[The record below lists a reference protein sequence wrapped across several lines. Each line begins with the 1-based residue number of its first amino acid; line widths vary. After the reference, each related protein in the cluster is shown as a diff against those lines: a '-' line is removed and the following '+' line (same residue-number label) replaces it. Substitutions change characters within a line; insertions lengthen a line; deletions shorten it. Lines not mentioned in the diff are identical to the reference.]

1 MQTKLNQNK
10 AEVWSQENCPA
21 CQEAKRLL
29 TSYAIEYTE
38 CMIGVGTYTKKD
50 LIEKVPNAR
59 SVPQIFLDGEYVGG
73 LPELKKRLAV
83 NDNYKTTTM
92 G

>member
-10 AEVWSQENCPA
+10 AEVWSQTNCPA

-59 SVPQIFLDGEYVGG
+59 SVPQIFIGGKYIGG
-73 LPELKKRLAV
+73 LPELKKRLLV

>member
-10 AEVWSQENCPA
+10 AEVWSQTNCPA

-29 TSYAIEYTE
+29 TSHAIEYTE

-59 SVPQIFLDGEYVGG
+59 SVPQIFISGEYIGG
-73 LPELKKRLAV
+73 LPELKKRLLV

>member
-1 MQTKLNQNK
+1 MQTKSQQNK
-10 AEVWSQENCPA
+10 AEVWSQTNCPA

-29 TSYAIEYTE
+29 ASYGIEYYE
-38 CMIGVGTYTKKD
+38 CMIGVNGYTKKD
-50 LIEKVPNAR
+50 LIDKVPNAR

-73 LPELKKRLAV
+73 LTELKKKLAV
-83 NDNYKTTTM
+83 NDNYKTTTL

>member
-1 MQTKLNQNK
+1 MQNK
-10 AEVWSQENCPA
+10 AEVWSQTNCPA

-29 TSYAIEYTE
+29 TSFGIEYTE
-38 CMIGVGTYTKKD
+38 QMIGENVTKKD

-59 SVPQIFLDGEYVGG
+59 SVPQIFLDGQLVGG
-73 LPELKKRLAV
+73 LTELKKRLAV

>member
-1 MQTKLNQNK
+1 MQTKSNLNK
-10 AEVWSQENCPA
+10 AEVWSQTNCPA

-29 TSYAIEYTE
+29 AAYAIEYTE
-38 CMIGVGTYTKKD
+38 CMIGAGTYTKKD

-59 SVPQIFLDGEYVGG
+59 SVPQIFLDGQYVGG
-73 LPELKKRLAV
+73 LPELKKKLAI